1 MRLKIFNKK
10 LNLSKR
16 KFNKFLLFNFLFFLI
31 FKNSSPKNNSF
42 KIKKVKL
49 KDNIWLLNEND

>member
-31 FKNSSPKNNSF
+31 FKNSSKKNNSF